1 MVDPY
6 FLRSLGLTG
15 FRAYLQPKTFV
26 FSKKRCLA
34 IFAPNG
40 SGKSSVID
48 ALEFMFSKDGTL
60 ERLGQRAINNQAG
73 PVALAHNLADEAQIA
88 PEVMVDIVSG
98 KEVATGRR
106 PATGAKRPIPAIA
119 TTVNACFVVP
129 PIIRG
134 HALRTFVE
142 VHTPEQRYTDVQI
155 IIGGMVV
162 MMIGISSLCLIDH
175 HDENNPTWLYAVA
188 MMLIYGFGYPIGH
201 TAVIGLFSKSEL
213 LVFLAAAAAAVV
225 VVSVKME
232 SRNDI

>member
-73 PVALAHNLADEAQIA
+73 PVALAHNLADEAQI
-88 PEVMVDIVSG
+88 MSG
-98 KEVATGRR
+98 
-106 PATGAKRPIPAIA
+106 
-119 TTVNACFVVP
+119 
-129 PIIRG
+129 IR
-134 HALRTFVE
+134 
-142 VHTPEQRYTDVQI
+142 
-155 IIGGMVV
+155 
-162 MMIGISSLCLIDH
+162 
-175 HDENNPTWLYAVA
+175 N
-188 MMLIYGFGYPIGH
+188 
-201 TAVIGLFSKSEL
+201 
-213 LVFLAAAAAAVV
+213 AAAELSHPVKLVSEILRAEEALMAATSAA
-225 VVSVKME
+225 
-232 SRNDI
+232 